1 MKVLFIGGTG
11 VISSAVSKLAVK
23 KKIDLWVLNRGQH
36 NDTLPKKVKV
46 LVGDMNDKKQIKQ
59 LLEGHQFDSIVQWI
73 SFTEEDVKR
82 DVEVFKGHTKQ
93 FVFISSA
100 SAYIKP
106 IPKLPVTEDVP
117 LGNKYW
123 EYSENKKNNDIF
135 FHNKRFN

>member
-93 FVFISSA
+93 FVFIE
-100 SAYIKP
+100 IMTG
-106 IPKLPVTEDVP
+106 KL
-117 LGNKYW
+117 
-123 EYSENKKNNDIF
+123 ENDKK
-135 FHNKRFN
+135 K